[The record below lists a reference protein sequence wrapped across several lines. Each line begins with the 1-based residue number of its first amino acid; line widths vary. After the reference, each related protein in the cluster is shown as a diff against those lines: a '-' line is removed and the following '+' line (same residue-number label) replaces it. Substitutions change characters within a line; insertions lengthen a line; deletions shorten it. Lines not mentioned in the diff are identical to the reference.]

1 MGSEPKDNVLTTC
14 ERSTH
19 MLVCGISSSWGLYCS
34 WCFEQIFED
43 MKSFLLQMKC
53 MMSASVEVPLY
64 WAWLIISAWENE
76 PKWKETS
83 VNHYALGH
91 HRSIEEYAC
100 TRENRES
107 VKQYARIV
115 WASLKSSL
123 EVARYDC
130 LPTLFS
136 LAFQPSL
143 ISVKN

>member
-1 MGSEPKDNVLTTC
+1 M
-14 ERSTH
+14 ERNDSKPPRVRT
-19 MLVCGISSSWGLYCS
+19 SSVDC
-34 WCFEQIFED
+34 
-43 MKSFLLQMKC
+43 
-53 MMSASVEVPLY
+53 
-64 WAWLIISAWENE
+64 
-76 PKWKETS
+76 
-83 VNHYALGH
+83 
-91 HRSIEEYAC
+91 EEYAC

-130 LPTLFS
+130 LPSRFS